1 MSELQLRAV
10 VAERDLDVEFSVPAG
25 EVLAVL
31 GPNGAG
37 KSTALH
43 VIAGLVHPDEGLVRL
58 GDRVLTDT
66 VAGVNVATHDRRVGL
81 LLQDPLLFPHMSV
94 AANVAFGPHS
104 RRAMLRSAR
113 AADKATALRW
123 LREVDAEDFADRKP
137 RQLSGGQAQRVAIA
151 RALAAEPDV
160 LLLDEP
166 LNGTR
171 RRLGRGHPR
180 GVAQRGHPNGRAVIL
195 ITHDLLDVFTLA
207 DRVLVL
213 ESGKIAEIG
222 AVADVLTAPRSR
234 FGARIAGINLV
245 NGTIGADGSLHA
257 RSGARWHATPAQ
269 GPDDQLT
276 AGHNAVA
283 VFPPAAVAVYRDRPH
298 GSPRNTVE
306 VTVAELDVR
315 GSAVLVRG
323 GDQPEGAPGLAA
335 EITVD
340 AATELRLTTRGARVV
355 LRQGSRGVAVP
366 RASMTCVDA
375 RQVAH
380 RQHRRNRRNTP
391 LRHSGNTVG
400 SSPWSRWTRT
410 RHVAKD
416 CGRRWRS
423 PR

>member
-1 MSELQLRAV
+1 
-10 VAERDLDVEFSVPAG
+10 VPAG

-43 VIAGLVHPDEGLVRL
+43 VIAGLVRPDEGVVRL

-66 VAGVNVATHDRRVGL
+66 AAGVSVATHDRRVGL

-104 RRAMLRSAR
+104 LRGNR
-113 AADKATALRW
+113 KATALRW
-123 LREVDAEDFADRKP
+123 LREVDAEEFADRKP

-166 LNGTR
+166 LSGLDVAAAAGIRAVLRNVVTR
-171 RRLGRGHPR
+171 TGC
-180 GVAQRGHPNGRAVIL
+180 AVIL

-222 AVADVLTAPRSR
+222 PVADVLTAPRSH

-257 RSGARWHATPAQ
+257 RSGPHWHATPAREPGDQ
-269 GPDDQLT
+269 TGP
-276 AGHNAVA
+276 GRHAVA
-283 VFPPAAVAVYRDRPH
+283 VFPPTAVAVYREQPH

-306 VTVAELDVR
+306 VTVAELDIR

-323 GDQPEGAPGLAA
+323 REQPDGAPGLAA

-340 AATELRLTTRGARVV
+340 AATELRLTPGERVWFSVKAREVT
-355 LRQGSRGVAVP
+355 LYPAP
-366 RASMTCVDA
+366 
-375 RQVAH
+375 H
-380 RQHRRNRRNTP
+380 
-391 LRHSGNTVG
+391 
-400 SSPWSRWTRT
+400 
-410 RHVAKD
+410 
-416 CGRRWRS
+416 
-423 PR
+423 

>member
-25 EVLAVL
+25 DVLAVL

-43 VIAGLVHPDEGLVRL
+43 VIAGLVRPDEGVVRL

-66 VAGVNVATHDRRVGL
+66 AAGVNAATHQRRVGL

-104 RRAMLRSAR
+104 RRGNR
-113 AADKATALRW
+113 KATALRW
-123 LREVDAEDFADRKP
+123 LREVDAEEFADRKP

-166 LNGTR
+166 LSGLDVAAAAGIRAVLRNVVTR
-171 RRLGRGHPR
+171 TG
-180 GVAQRGHPNGRAVIL
+180 AAVIL

-213 ESGKIAEIG
+213 ESGRIAEMG
-222 AVADVLTAPRSR
+222 PVADVLTAPRSH

-245 NGTIGADGSLHA
+245 NGMIDPDGSLRA
-257 RSGARWHATPAQ
+257 GSGAHWHASPAREL
-269 GPDDQLT
+269 GDQL
-276 AGHNAVA
+276 APGHNALA
-283 VFPPAAVAVYRDRPH
+283 VFPPTAVAVYREQPH
-298 GSPRNTVE
+298 GSPRNTIE
-306 VTVAELDVR
+306 VAVAELNVR
-315 GSAVLVRG
+315 GSTVLVRG
-323 GDQPEGAPGLAA
+323 HEQPDGAPGLAA

-340 AATELRLTTRGARVV
+340 AAAELRLTPGERVWFSV
-355 LRQGSRGVAVP
+355 KAHEVALYPVP
-366 RASMTCVDA
+366 R
-375 RQVAH
+375 
-380 RQHRRNRRNTP
+380 
-391 LRHSGNTVG
+391 
-400 SSPWSRWTRT
+400 
-410 RHVAKD
+410 
-416 CGRRWRS
+416 
-423 PR
+423 